1 MTLPLSPKRMDRLP
15 LHFDRW
21 KGPMSI
27 VIQLNEEE
35 MENVA
40 KIVSAI
46 QRENVRFTFYIIKK
60 PIPETRS
67 YRCTF
72 ISYNRTKVHYETCFV
87 INVLRNLA
95 IETIRTTHFMIV
107 DGDGIVSCIMYYL
120 PIT

>member
-21 KGPMSI
+21 KGPMSV

-35 MENVA
+35 MEDVA
-40 KIVSAI
+40 KIVNSI
-46 QRENVRFTFYIIKK
+46 QRKNVRFTFYIIKK
-60 PIPETRS
+60 PETKS

-72 ISYNRTKVHYETCFV
+72 ISYNRTAVHYETCFV

-95 IETIRTTHFMIV
+95 IETIRTTHFMVV
-107 DGDGIVSCIMYYL
+107 DGDGIISSMIYIL